1 MVARNRQYSSS
12 QKAKLIFGVNTGVY
26 YKWSNKLAQG
36 ETILPENGR
45 ERKLGGGRTHTCKA
59 ADEKNFVDTL
69 RTLKE
74 ETKMDIPFQTAQ
86 VLLFRVAKPDLE
98 ANPDFSVATDNESS
112 VRPQWRF
119 QPGV

>member
-1 MVARNRQYSSS
+1 MKFTREQKETFEKWWHDTGSTAAVK
-12 QKAKLIFGVNTGVY
+12 KAKLIFGVNTGVY

-59 ADEKNFVDTL
+59 ANENFFVDTL

-86 VLLFRVAKPDLE
+86 VLLFQVAKPLR
-98 ANPDFSVATDNESS
+98 VATDML
-112 VRPQWRF
+112 R
-119 QPGV
+119 GGTI